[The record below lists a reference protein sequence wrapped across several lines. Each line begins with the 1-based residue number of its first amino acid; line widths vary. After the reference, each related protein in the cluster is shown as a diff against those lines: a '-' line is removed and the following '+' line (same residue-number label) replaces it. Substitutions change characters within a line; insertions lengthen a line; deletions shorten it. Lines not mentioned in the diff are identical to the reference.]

1 MIERCAH
8 HWSHINGVGYAQV
21 RALVRVCRFEDMLAD
36 SAAFAARVCTD
47 VGADAA
53 GNGAGLEAWA
63 SRVQD
68 TNNEKFVEARTS
80 RVYSRPDHTRR
91 LGRWRENL
99 TPDELNSVLP
109 IVREAAAGFDYP
121 VPDEAALDS
130 GP

>member
-1 MIERCAH
+1 
-8 HWSHINGVGYAQV
+8 
-21 RALVRVCRFEDMLAD
+21 MLAD